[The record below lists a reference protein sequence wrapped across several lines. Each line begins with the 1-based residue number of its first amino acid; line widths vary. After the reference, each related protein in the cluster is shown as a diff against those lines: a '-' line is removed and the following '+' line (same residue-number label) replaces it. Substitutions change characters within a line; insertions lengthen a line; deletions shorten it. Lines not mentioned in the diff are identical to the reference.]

1 MRSWQNSMP
10 TPRLDAAIGLLLA
23 AGLVVALDKTD
34 AGKGGGQRFEVD
46 AQVYA
51 AA

>member
-1 MRSWQNSMP
+1 MMQAP
-10 TPRLDAAIGLLLA
+10 HLDAALDLLVA
-23 AGLVVALDKTD
+23 AGLVVALDKSD
-34 AGKGGGQRFEVD
+34 AGKGGGQHFEVD